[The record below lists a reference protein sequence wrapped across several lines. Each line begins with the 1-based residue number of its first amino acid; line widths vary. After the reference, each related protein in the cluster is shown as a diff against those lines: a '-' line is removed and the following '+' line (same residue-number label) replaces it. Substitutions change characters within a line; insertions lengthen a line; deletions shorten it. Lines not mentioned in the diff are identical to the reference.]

1 MTYIVVKLQVE
12 GVHVWPNA
20 FDKVSYLKS
29 SHRHMFHICLK
40 KKVSHNDRQIE
51 IINLKHQMSDYLQ
64 KKYYSCTLELLDF
77 TTNSCESIATDLL
90 NEFNADYVQVLEDN
104 ENGAEVQL

>member
-1 MTYIVVKLQVE
+1 
-12 GVHVWPNA
+12 
-20 FDKVSYLKS
+20 
-29 SHRHMFHICLK
+29 
-40 KKVSHNDRQIE
+40 
-51 IINLKHQMSDYLQ
+51 MSDYLQ

-104 ENGAEVQL
+104 ENGAEV